1 MGFPRES
8 DHLLPLHRPDVL
20 PLRGPTQA
28 DARDVVEGPSD
39 DPRIEHLRR
48 VSLFSDCTDDEL
60 RRIAQVSRT
69 VEIPA
74 GTTAY
79 LCGPVPFLR
88 SVRGQL
94 IAAGVRPADIHYE
107 VFGPDLWLGADA

>member
-1 MGFPRES
+1 MIAVHGDRDQLSHAFRA
-8 DHLLPLHRPDVL
+8 DLQQLTAKLHDAEAHVFYEQPVGEW
-20 PLRGPTQA
+20 PA
-28 DARDVVEGPSD
+28 DRTGLVD
-39 DPRIEHLRR
+39 L
-48 VSLFSDCTDDEL
+48 TD
-60 RRIAQVSRT
+60 